1 MAVNAALTYQH
12 ASPEQ
17 LSSDPPTL
25 TPLLLV
31 YNVTFAPPPLPDL
44 CVAGTPDIVKALS
57 VQASGGGKR
66 KQSERVPVALRAP

>member
-17 LSSDPPTL
+17 LSSDPPPSPPFYLYTMSRL
-25 TPLLLV
+25 
-31 YNVTFAPPPLPDL
+31 PPPLPDL